1 MRRASCVVFL
11 FLELP
16 PKHITWSM
24 HFLHHRNQR
33 ISVHVQPT
41 QRFPVAVLPATSR
54 TTFARA
60 VHLCALDI

>member
-1 MRRASCVVFL
+1 
-11 FLELP
+11 
-16 PKHITWSM
+16 M